1 MGVRKPERER
11 QEKGNGRRERKR
23 ENELITLI
31 PGKLSLSSIPVLFG
45 YMYQKY
51 MHFLKL
57 FYWISD
63 VLLFVPKES

>member
-23 ENELITLI
+23 ENELITFI

-51 MHFLKL
+51 MHFLK
-57 FYWISD
+57 
-63 VLLFVPKES
+63 